1 MTKKLIRDYL
11 TGLRRRRDNAI
22 GKVSNDIQ
30 AKINN
35 VVDFLRTEKLHK
47 SPPQIT

>member
-35 VVDFLRTEKLHK
+35 VVDLYEDRKIA
-47 SPPQIT
+47 QISHRK